1 MLFELLINSN
11 SYYIMTYYIYQRS
24 EFGFVKQLG
33 FTFDKDQAIKK
44 AKQLASGLYGK
55 FCIEVHY
62 NGTKSEKVFE
72 TKSN

>member
-1 MLFELLINSN
+1 
-11 SYYIMTYYIYQRS
+11 MTYYIYQRS

-55 FCIEVHY
+55 FCIEVHF
-62 NGTKSEKVFE
+62 NGVKSEKVFE

>member
-11 SYYIMTYYIYQRS
+11 SYYIMTYYIYLRS

-33 FTFDKDQAIKK
+33 FTIDKDQAIKK

-55 FCIEVHY
+55 FCIEVHF
-62 NGTKSEKVFE
+62 NGVKSEKVFE